1 MFRVDCEID
10 GGLLVGD
17 RQVLSNLSDED
28 LFSLMVA
35 VDEQGRTDLAFDY
48 SGESWPEVYMRETNR
63 LRQRCAAGELLFLN
77 LGAGRFWCQV
87 AEGALG
93 KEPVGTSAVIITGG
107 LQLPTG
113 DLVLVEVG
121 LFSARSERAL
131 ETPLATM
138 ALDSGVCGLRLMLLS
153 RRNARGVRGEYG
165 TQEHPAILLQ
175 LEPSGEPGPGSS
187 TENNFIG
194 QNPAWL
200 ASWARSEDL
209 VSAVVKRV
217 EGEKAIFTISFPSG
231 EGYAQAPL
239 ASSKVSVGDTVL
251 LRLLEKSGG
260 RWEAEI
266 SETAVE

>member
-1 MFRVDCEID
+1 MTVFRVDCEID

-17 RQVLSNLSDED
+17 RQVLSDLSDED

-35 VDEQGRTDLAFDY
+35 VDEQGQTDLAFDY
-48 SGESWPEVYMRETNR
+48 PGESWPDVYRRETDR

-77 LGAGRFWCQV
+77 LGAGRFWCRV
-87 AEGALG
+87 EDGAPG
-93 KEPVGTSAVIITGG
+93 KEPVGMPAVITTGG

-113 DLVLVEVG
+113 DLVIVEAG
-121 LFSARSERAL
+121 LFSARSEKAL
-131 ETPLATM
+131 ETPLAEL
-138 ALDSGVCGLRLMLLS
+138 ALDAGACGLRLMHLS

-165 TQEHPAILLQ
+165 TQEHPAVLLQ
-175 LEPSGEPGPGSS
+175 LEPSGEPGPDSS
-187 TENNFIG
+187 TENNFMG

-200 ASWARSEDL
+200 ASWVRPEDL

-217 EGEKAIFTISFPSG
+217 ESEKAILTISFPSG

-239 ASSKVSVGDTVL
+239 GSRKVSAGDRVL

-266 SETAVE
+266 AAP